1 MKDFNKDLNISSA
14 EFLDTLPRLLQL
26 HNTLKKTPDFLL
38 NNMDNSSLLKVFKR
52 ISLPPNKYK
61 GCGGLPKLS
70 IEDAQIIIDII
81 YPQDNMIQFTLP
93 SSINK
98 NPKNTKLS
106 ELPGRGNTIRTVV
119 DFYTMRRD
127 NMVLKCYKGASQYCS
142 SNLDFLIM
150 DLDHNIGTGTALVS
164 PYQRNL
170 LLEDSNGIKYEIL
183 IKELLSKLKPF
194 FKESYLLM

>member
-1 MKDFNKDLNISSA
+1 MYDFNKDLNVSSA
-14 EFLDTLPRLLQL
+14 EFLDALPRLLQL
-26 HNTLKKTPDFLL
+26 HNTLKKTPDHLL
-38 NNMDNSSLLKVFKR
+38 DKTKNASLLKVFKR
-52 ISLPPNKYK
+52 VSLPANKYK

-70 IEDAQIIIDII
+70 IEDSQVVIDSI
-81 YPQDNMIQFTLP
+81 YPQDNMILFTLP
-93 SSINK
+93 SSINR

-106 ELPGRGNTIRTVV
+106 DLPGRGNTIRTVI

-127 NMVLKCYKGASQYCS
+127 NMVLRNYKGATQYSS
-142 SNLDFLIM
+142 SNLDFLIT
-150 DLDHNIGTGTALVS
+150 DLDHNRGSGMAMVS

-183 IKELLSKLKPF
+183 IKEVLSKLKPH